1 MKYPALLYPYLMSQP
16 TFLHMTDEEYFSRPE
31 ISNSELGA
39 LESELSMDDQLF
51 GDRKKA
57 YRFGTLLDTMI
68 TSPGNYNY
76 FKNSIGGITYEPE
89 EISLAK
95 SMRKAFYMDSFCV
108 TLLDISQTQ
117 LVAVRDVE
125 FQTATE
131 SFVLPMKCKFDFFVK
146 ILKQGYDL
154 KSTVA
159 TSQQQFENVCERFNY
174 DRQTAVY
181 MTIANIDRMGII
193 GISKKN
199 NKIFKKLIQRG
210 DETFN
215 KGYEKMLTLAY
226 KYHLM
231 FG

>member
-1 MKYPALLYPYLMSQP
+1 MSQP

-76 FKNSIGGITYEPE
+76 FKNSIGDITYEPE
-89 EISLAK
+89 EVSLAK
-95 SMRKAFYMDSFCV
+95 SMCKAFYLDPFCV
-108 TLLDISQTQ
+108 ALLDISQTQ
-117 LVAVRDVE
+117 LVAIRDVE

-131 SFVLPMKCKFDFFVK
+131 SFTLPMKCKFDFYVK
-146 ILKQGYDL
+146 SINGWAGVIMDHGYDL

-193 GISKKN
+193 GVSKKN

-215 KGYEKMLTLAY
+215 RGYEKMLTLAY